1 MLAMLAIAQ
10 TGCEREAAK
19 EDQKRAATSPA
30 TTRTA
35 SGGDAT
41 PEEEKEEVSP
51 VDVKLGLAISSYVH
65 AIGWIARD
73 AGEFERNGVTPT
85 IEVMGGS
92 AATMRALIGG
102 SIDVGL
108 AGGDS
113 VLKARAAGADV
124 VVVAGFVNRFYHRIV
139 GGEDVKT
146 MADLEG
152 KKVGLGFLGGPQDTA
167 VKVALADAG
176 LVYGKNVE
184 ILNLGKE
191 FNRMAALR
199 GGDIDATTSQTPPSK
214 LKEMGL
220 HVLADLP
227 ATDAAFPYAM
237 LIVKRDYLEKNREGV
252 ARTLASLCAASEF
265 YRNEKDRSL
274 AIISENIKGSDTKD
288 AARERYEISGPNMIS
303 LPPVPDVKGFET
315 VVSNVDFPDGKKP
328 DIAAAI
334 DTSVLEELQAKGKC
348 VAPGSAP
355 E

>member
-108 AGGDS
+108 AG
-113 VLKARAAGADV
+113 ARGRRRWAAE
-124 VVVAGFVNRFYHRIV
+124 AGPGCRTPSERA
-139 GGEDVKT
+139 GG
-146 MADLEG
+146 
-152 KKVGLGFLGGPQDTA
+152 GGGGGGQTCGP
-167 VKVALADAG
+167 LSW
-176 LVYGKNVE
+176 
-184 ILNLGKE
+184 
-191 FNRMAALR
+191 AA
-199 GGDIDATTSQTPPSK
+199 
-214 LKEMGL
+214 
-220 HVLADLP
+220 
-227 ATDAAFPYAM
+227 
-237 LIVKRDYLEKNREGV
+237 
-252 ARTLASLCAASEF
+252 
-265 YRNEKDRSL
+265 
-274 AIISENIKGSDTKD
+274 
-288 AARERYEISGPNMIS
+288 
-303 LPPVPDVKGFET
+303 
-315 VVSNVDFPDGKKP
+315 
-328 DIAAAI
+328 
-334 DTSVLEELQAKGKC
+334 
-348 VAPGSAP
+348 
-355 E
+355 